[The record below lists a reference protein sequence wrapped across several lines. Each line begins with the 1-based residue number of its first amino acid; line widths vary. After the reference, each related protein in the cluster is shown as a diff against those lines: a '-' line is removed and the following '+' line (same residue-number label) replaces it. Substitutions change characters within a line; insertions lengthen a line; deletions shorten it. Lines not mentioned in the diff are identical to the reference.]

1 MNLNLNGP
9 FCEKKGLLLLL
20 VDRLD
25 LHLECQR
32 IAGMSAED
40 IEWAFDLTKHNMQ
53 LL

>member
-1 MNLNLNGP
+1 M
-9 FCEKKGLLLLL
+9 LLF

-32 IAGMSAED
+32 ITDMSAED
-40 IEWAFDLTKHNMQ
+40 IEWVFDLTKHNMQ